1 MKRFLIS
8 TLGIILTIA
17 FGYWVYTSIDDEFKN
32 RPLKDSDF
40 LRDKILGSITNPFPQ
55 ADTFILDTRWEFCG
69 NSKPGE
75 IPIIFDTY
83 LDSNRYRNKL
93 QSNLHIP
100 VLTITEFDKVMDTV
114 RKYKFNG
121 EYPPSLWD
129 TCRIGKVSA
138 GIGAEKI
145 SSTEVSVFESYI
157 YSDVAKTIQK
167 DFVFKN
173 GNWTY
178 NIVNTTTQQLVKR

>member
-8 TLGIILTIA
+8 TLVIILALA
-17 FGYWVYTSIDDEFKN
+17 FGYGIYIAIDNEFKH
-32 RPLKDSDF
+32 RPLKNTAV
-40 LRDKILGSITNPFPQ
+40 LRDKILASITNPFPQ
-55 ADTFILDTRWEFCG
+55 ADTLILDTRWEFCG
-69 NSKPGE
+69 NSKPSE

-83 LDSNRYRNKL
+83 LDSNGYKNKL

-114 RKYKFNG
+114 RKYKFKG

-129 TCRIGKVSA
+129 TCSIGKVSA

-145 SSTEVSVFESYI
+145 SSTKVSVYESYI
-157 YSDVAKTIQK
+157 YNNVAKTIQK

-178 NIVNTTTQQLVKR
+178 NIVDTMTQQLVKR